1 MTVQERFDWIFDFG
15 LTERCPYTSIENP
28 NSIQLKTQVD
38 DDCKS
43 QYITGFSILI
53 RDSTEEEAE
62 NKVDRQAKVLT
73 DIISVKRERYTG
85 YYPTGQ
91 SMIRPDMTRRVTG
104 KRTIRYNILKD
115 LKLSLKECRI
125 AASIK
130 NDLPQNQQFYHAS
143 LGLRASEFEL
153 YDVMII
159 EFYKVIEVDRN
170 ILSNEC
176 KKYEPLRDVLS
187 HPDEIRPETRER
199 LKN

>member
-1 MTVQERFDWIFDFG
+1 
-15 LTERCPYTSIENP
+15 
-28 NSIQLKTQVD
+28 
-38 DDCKS
+38 
-43 QYITGFSILI
+43 
-53 RDSTEEEAE
+53 
-62 NKVDRQAKVLT
+62 VLT

-199 LKN
+199 LKTEFGDSYFDLTRRGEFDYHSSKNKQHLRIEADKLRKIAMNNLTKKL